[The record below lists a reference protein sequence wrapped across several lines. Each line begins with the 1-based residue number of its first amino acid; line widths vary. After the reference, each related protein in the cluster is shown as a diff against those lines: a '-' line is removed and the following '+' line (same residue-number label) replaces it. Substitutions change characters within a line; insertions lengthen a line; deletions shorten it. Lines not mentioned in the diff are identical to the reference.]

1 MRPGVR
7 PLYAREVAAVDAG
20 ESTLRVFAATK
31 PVRHR
36 GDTLNAPLI
45 TVEVRS
51 PMPDV
56 LAVRLLHHAGERA
69 KTPNFEIETDPAT
82 AVEIED
88 GPEQVRFRSGALE
101 LSVNRSGPFT
111 LTYRAGGRV
120 LTTSEPKAVAVLE
133 TDHGGHYVREQLTL
147 GVDEH
152 VYGL

>member
-20 ESTLRVFAATK
+20 DSALRILAATR
-31 PVRHR
+31 PVHHR

-56 LAVRLLHHAGERA
+56 LAVRLVHHAGQRPKA
-69 KTPNFEIETDPAT
+69 PVFEIETDPAT
-82 AVEIED
+82 EPRIELGD
-88 GPEQVRFRSGALE
+88 VVRFASGALE
-101 LSVNRSGPFT
+101 VSVDRRTPFA

-120 LTTSEPKAVAVLE
+120 LTSSEPK
-133 TDHGGHYVREQLTL
+133 
-147 GVDEH
+147 
-152 VYGL
+152 